1 MAMTKLTYYV
11 TDHVITPEEKTQI
24 DAKIDELIANGSTD
38 GYFEFIPPGAKL
50 RHWVDQDAAA
60 AWKTWVTNFAT
71 DNGYSFS
78 IFEIADI

>member
-24 DAKIDELIANGSTD
+24 AAKIDELIANGSTD
-38 GYFEFIPPGAKL
+38 GYFEFIAPGSRI

-60 AWKTWVTNFAT
+60 AWKTWQTNFGLARGFT
-71 DNGYSFS
+71 FS